1 MKKNNIELRIYEL
14 LGVKV
19 VQKIVLL
26 NAKYILR
33 VKKDNENPGTYF
45 IGKLTY
51 ENMNVYKKGIF
62 ANAAIHIVGALFCM
76 YHLFPVASTAFV
88 VGTILNLY
96 LVMLQRYNYIK
107 LKRVMNTI
115 KPRYERKREELKND
129 ILETD
134 SKIKEHEYS
143 IMTSKDKEKVIDIDT
158 IINKSSLDDLKKMS
172 EFLKN
177 FEENEYDNDK
187 YAFLDFQFIK
197 LHVK

>member
-19 VQKIVLL
+19 VQKIVLV
-26 NAKYILR
+26 NAKYILHAM
-33 VKKDNENPGTYF
+33 KGNETPGNYF

-62 ANAAIHIVGALFCM
+62 ANSAIHVLGALLCIAKLFPVVSTAYIVGA
-76 YHLFPVASTAFV
+76 
-88 VGTILNLY
+88 ILNLY

-115 KPRYERKREELKND
+115 KPRYERRREELKND

-143 IMTSKDKEKVIDIDT
+143 VMTSKDNEKVIDIDT

-172 EFLKN
+172 KFLKN
-177 FEENEYDNDK
+177 FKEKEYDND

-197 LHVK
+197 LQVK